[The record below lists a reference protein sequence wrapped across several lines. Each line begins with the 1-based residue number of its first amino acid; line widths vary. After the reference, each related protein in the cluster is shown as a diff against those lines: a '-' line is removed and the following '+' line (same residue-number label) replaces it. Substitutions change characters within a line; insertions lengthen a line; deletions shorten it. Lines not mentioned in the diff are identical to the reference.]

1 MRLESALNTGRE
13 GITAHGQAIAVV
25 GDNISNANTTAYKT
39 QRAIFSDILG
49 EKQDDRTSEVVTGG
63 GDGVAIRQ
71 VQTNY
76 ETAAAQGTGR
86 ELDVALDGN
95 GFFMCGA
102 VDKVQLT
109 RSGSLALD
117 ENGMLVTSFGQPVLG
132 YQGADIAALTPIDM
146 KKVDVVI
153 TPTTEAKFFGNMN
166 SSSITTVAPTNPATF
181 QEVNGPAA
189 FTNVASVYDSLGERH
204 EILFAYYKTG
214 VNKWSVHAYVNGTE
228 TGGAAD
234 VPVKIG
240 ETSLTFDTSGR
251 LLQGTEAQSI
261 MRANATWA
269 NGGGTSAIAFDFSSI
284 TQFAGA
290 SMVNNITQNGQG
302 KGEIVGY
309 QFTPAGG
316 IFALLSNGAKAQV
329 GSLAVARV
337 TNEDGLIRS
346 GTSTY
351 EATTK
356 AGVVEA
362 GLAGTGG
369 RGRVLGRSLE
379 SSNVDL
385 AGQFVD
391 LVVLQRGYSANSRV
405 ISTASEIIKDT
416 ISLIR

>member
-49 EKQDDRTSEVVTGG
+49 EKQDDRTSEVITGG

-71 VQTNY
+71 VQTNF
-76 ETAAAQGTGR
+76 ETSAAQVTGR
-86 ELDVALDGN
+86 DLDIALDGN

-117 ENGMLVTSFGQPVLG
+117 ENGMLVTSFGLPVLG
-132 YQGADIAALTPIDM
+132 YQGIDTATLTPIDM
-146 KKVDVVI
+146 KKVDLVI
-153 TPTTEAKFFGNMN
+153 TPTTEAKFYGNMN

-181 QEVNGPAA
+181 KDVNAQAA

-214 VNKWSVHAYVNGTE
+214 VNSWKVQGYVNGSE
-228 TGGAAD
+228 TGGTAE
-234 VPVKIG
+234 VPVKVG
-240 ETSLTFDTSGR
+240 ETTLTFDTSGKI
-251 LLQGTEAQSI
+251 LQGTEAQSI
-261 MRANATWA
+261 LKVNATWA
-269 NGGGTSAIAFDFSSI
+269 NGGGTSAVNIDLSSV

-290 SMVNNITQNGQG
+290 SMINNITQNGQG
-302 KGEIVGY
+302 KGDIIGY
-309 QFTPAGG
+309 QVSPAGG

-329 GSLAVARV
+329 GSLAVANV
-337 TNEDGLIRS
+337 TNKDGLIRS

-351 EATTK
+351 EATSK
-356 AGVVEA
+356 AGTVEA
-362 GLAGTGG
+362 GLAGVGG

-391 LVVLQRGYSANSRV
+391 LVVLQRGYTANSKV

-416 ISLIR
+416 ISLVR